1 MIKVGLKINKKSLK
15 YGSNSIILIAVVLA
29 IVIVINLLV
38 GMGGFKW
45 DLTSDKKFS
54 ISAETSKIM
63 KELDLKDVEIYGL
76 FDDGEVSGNAGYTEL
91 INIVEK
97 YEQFGIP
104 VRYVDPDKDPGTIR
118 SLDASGTKNI
128 TKGDFVV
135 KKGSKVKRLSAS
147 SLYGQSTDYG
157 RFSRAEAL
165 MTGAIKYVT
174 ADKTPA
180 AYFIQGHGEPSVQQ
194 EMKQFAQA
202 LQDNNL
208 DAKSISLVT
217 EKSIP
222 EDCELLI
229 FVSPKKDLSEEEK
242 IKVQEYIKKGGKAV
256 FLMDPIETGDK
267 FVNFEEVMA
276 YYNVG
281 MGYDIIK
288 ENDQSRHLPG
298 DEYSIASVP
307 ESSTITEGVGTQD
320 ILLFPDT
327 RSIKI
332 LKNSSRDY
340 VKTTPLV
347 KTSEKAASVDIMNQG
362 SITEGQYNIAVAA
375 EIEGSGKIIVFGN
388 GKFVLDAAL
397 SSQNATYYSNDT
409 YLVLNTIV
417 NWMQDKKD
425 ETTISSKLIM
435 PKTLTVTES
444 QKNIF
449 GIVLI
454 GVLPLM
460 IIAGGFVVWLRRRHL

>member
-1 MIKVGLKINKKSLK
+1 MGLKINKKSLK

-54 ISAETSKIM
+54 ISDETSKIM

-76 FDDGEVSGNAGYTEL
+76 FDDGEVSGNVGYTEL
-91 INIVEK
+91 INIVDK
-97 YEQFGIP
+97 YKQFGIP
-104 VRYVDPDKDPGTIR
+104 IRYIDPDKDPGTIR

-128 TKGDFVV
+128 SKGDFVV
-135 KKGSKVKRLSAS
+135 KNGSKVKRLSAS
-147 SLYGQSTDYG
+147 SLYGESTDYG

-165 MTGAIKYVT
+165 LTGAIKYVT

-180 AYFIQGHGEPSVQQ
+180 AYFVQGHGEPSIQN
-194 EMKQFAQA
+194 EMAQFAQA

-208 DAKSISLVT
+208 EAKAISLVT
-217 EKSIP
+217 ETTIP
-222 EDCELLI
+222 EDCEILLFI
-229 FVSPKKDLSEEEK
+229 SPQKDLSEEEK

-256 FLMDPIETGDK
+256 FLMDPVETGDK

-281 MGYDIIK
+281 MGYDLIK
-288 ENDQSRHLPG
+288 ENDQNRHLPG
-298 DEYSIASVP
+298 DEYSIAAVP
-307 ESSTITEGVGTQD
+307 ESTSITQGVSTQD

-332 LKNSSRDY
+332 LKNSSKDY
-340 VKTTPLV
+340 VTSTVLV
-347 KTSEKAASVDIMNQG
+347 QTSENAASADILNQG
-362 SITEGQYNIAVAA
+362 SITDGQYNIAVAS
-375 EIEGSGKIIVFGN
+375 EIEGSGKILVFGN

-397 SSQNATYYSNDT
+397 SSQYATYYSNDT
-409 YLVLNTIV
+409 YLVLNTMV

-425 ETTISSKLIM
+425 ETTVASKLIM
-435 PKTLTVTES
+435 PKTLTITES
-444 QKNIF
+444 QTSIF
-449 GIVLI
+449 GVVLI
-454 GVLPLM
+454 GVLPLI
-460 IIAGGFVVWLRRRHL
+460 IIACGVVVWLRRRHL

>member
-1 MIKVGLKINKKSLK
+1 MGLKINKKSLK

-54 ISAETSKIM
+54 ISDETSKIM

-147 SLYGQSTDYG
+147 SLYGESTDYG

-165 MTGAIKYVT
+165 LTGAIKYVT

-180 AYFIQGHGEPSVQQ
+180 AYFIQGHGEPSIQQ
-194 EMKQFAQA
+194 EMTQFAQA

-208 DAKSISLVT
+208 EAKSISLVT
-217 EKSIP
+217 EKTIP
-222 EDCELLI
+222 EDCEILLFI
-229 FVSPKKDLSEEEK
+229 SPKKDLSEEEK

-256 FLMDPIETGDK
+256 FLMDPVETGDK

-288 ENDQSRHLPG
+288 ENDQNRHLPG
-298 DEYSIASVP
+298 DEYSIAAVP
-307 ESSTITEGVGTQD
+307 ESTSITEGVSTQD

-332 LKNSSRDY
+332 LKNSSKDY
-340 VKTTPLV
+340 VSSTVLV
-347 KTSEKAASVDIMNQG
+347 QTSENAASADIINQG
-362 SITEGQYNIAVAA
+362 NITDGQYNIAVAS
-375 EIEGSGKIIVFGN
+375 EIEGSGKILVFGN

-397 SSQNATYYSNDT
+397 SSQYATYYSNDT

-425 ETTISSKLIM
+425 ETTVASKLIM

-454 GVLPLM
+454 GVLPLL